1 MGHAI
6 LAAWCDRTTK
16 SRVIITHNESQAI
29 TQQNQQDQPGLGD
42 NVAMSERV
50 VPIAERDFESVV
62 LESEHP
68 VLVDFWASWCG
79 PCKSVAPTLES
90 LAEEYEG
97 QLKIVKVDVDE
108 APELAARFGVRGVPT
123 LMLFLGGN
131 VEASKVGA
139 MPRAQL
145 AAFLDANL

>member
-1 MGHAI
+1 M
-6 LAAWCDRTTK
+6 
-16 SRVIITHNESQAI
+16 ITDG
-29 TQQNQQDQPGLGD
+29 QQDWSSLGD
-42 NVAMSERV
+42 NIAMSERV
-50 VPIAERDFESVV
+50 AQIAEKDFESVV
-62 LESEHP
+62 LESEQP

-79 PCKSVAPTLES
+79 PCKTVSPMLEA
-90 LAEEYEG
+90 LAEEYAG
-97 QLKIVKVDVDE
+97 RLNIVKIDVDE

>member
-1 MGHAI
+1 
-6 LAAWCDRTTK
+6 
-16 SRVIITHNESQAI
+16 
-29 TQQNQQDQPGLGD
+29 
-42 NVAMSERV
+42 MSERV
-50 VPIAERDFESVV
+50 APISERDFESVV
-62 LESEHP
+62 LESEQP

-79 PCKSVAPTLES
+79 PCKTVAPTLES

-97 QLKIVKVDVDE
+97 RLKIVKVDVDE
-108 APELAARFGVRGVPT
+108 ASELASRFGVRGVPT
-123 LMLFLGGN
+123 LMLFLSGN

>member
-1 MGHAI
+1 M
-6 LAAWCDRTTK
+6 
-16 SRVIITHNESQAI
+16 ITDD
-29 TQQNQQDQPGLGD
+29 QQDWSSLGD
-42 NVAMSERV
+42 NIAMSERV
-50 VPIAERDFESVV
+50 AQIAEKDFESVV
-62 LESEHP
+62 LESEQA

-79 PCKSVAPTLES
+79 PCKTVSPTLEA
-90 LAEEYEG
+90 LAEEYAG
-97 QLKIVKVDVDE
+97 RLNIVKIDVDE

>member
-1 MGHAI
+1 
-6 LAAWCDRTTK
+6 
-16 SRVIITHNESQAI
+16 
-29 TQQNQQDQPGLGD
+29 
-42 NVAMSERV
+42 MSERV
-50 VPIAERDFESVV
+50 AQIAEKDFESVV
-62 LESEHP
+62 LESEQP

-79 PCKSVAPTLES
+79 PCKTVSPTLEA
-90 LAEEYEG
+90 LAEEYAG
-97 QLKIVKVDVDE
+97 RLNIVKIDVDE

>member
-1 MGHAI
+1 
-6 LAAWCDRTTK
+6 
-16 SRVIITHNESQAI
+16 
-29 TQQNQQDQPGLGD
+29 
-42 NVAMSERV
+42 MSERV
-50 VPIAERDFESVV
+50 ARIVERDFESAV
-62 LESEHP
+62 LESEQP

-79 PCKSVAPTLES
+79 PCKTVAPTLEA
-90 LAEEYEG
+90 LAEEYAG
-97 QLKIVKVDVDE
+97 RLNIVKIDVDE

>member
-1 MGHAI
+1 
-6 LAAWCDRTTK
+6 
-16 SRVIITHNESQAI
+16 
-29 TQQNQQDQPGLGD
+29 
-42 NVAMSERV
+42 MSERV
-50 VPIAERDFESVV
+50 APISERDFESVV
-62 LESEHP
+62 LESEQP

-79 PCKSVAPTLES
+79 PCKTVAPTLES

-97 QLKIVKVDVDE
+97 RLKIVKVDVDE
-108 APELAARFGVRGVPT
+108 APELASRFGVRGVPT
-123 LMLFLGGN
+123 LMLSLSGN

>member
-1 MGHAI
+1 
-6 LAAWCDRTTK
+6 
-16 SRVIITHNESQAI
+16 
-29 TQQNQQDQPGLGD
+29 
-42 NVAMSERV
+42 MSERV
-50 VPIAERDFESVV
+50 AQIAERDFESAV
-62 LESEHP
+62 LESEQP

-79 PCKSVAPTLES
+79 PCKTVAPTLEA
-90 LAEEYEG
+90 LAEEYVG
-97 QLKIVKVDVDE
+97 RLNIVKIDVDE

>member
-1 MGHAI
+1 
-6 LAAWCDRTTK
+6 
-16 SRVIITHNESQAI
+16 
-29 TQQNQQDQPGLGD
+29 
-42 NVAMSERV
+42 MSERV
-50 VPIAERDFESVV
+50 AQIAERDFESAV
-62 LESEHP
+62 LESEQP

-79 PCKSVAPTLES
+79 PCKTVAPTLEA
-90 LAEEYEG
+90 LAEEYAG
-97 QLKIVKVDVDE
+97 RLNIVKIDVDE

>member
-1 MGHAI
+1 M
-6 LAAWCDRTTK
+6 
-16 SRVIITHNESQAI
+16 ITDD
-29 TQQNQQDQPGLGD
+29 QQDWSSLGD
-42 NVAMSERV
+42 NIAMSERV
-50 VPIAERDFESVV
+50 AQIAEKDFESVV
-62 LESEHP
+62 LESEQP

-79 PCKSVAPTLES
+79 PCKTVSPTLEA
-90 LAEEYEG
+90 LAEEYAG
-97 QLKIVKVDVDE
+97 RLNIVKIDVDE